1 MENQLKNTMRA
12 LTLYENEPRKGIS
25 LDEATWK
32 AIDYLSKRERKKWSD
47 WAMEQ
52 LSKYPDAINRTAVLR
67 YEAMK
72 QIFDVAVSK

>member
-1 MENQLKNTMRA
+1 MNEMKTTMRA

-25 LDEATWK
+25 LDDATWK

-52 LSKYPDAINRTAVLR
+52 FAKHPEAINRTAVLR

-72 QIFDVAVSK
+72 QIFDVAVK